1 MKHTRRMFHFCF
13 QCFILQAL
21 TIKKRNLVQEI
32 QKYSARNTKVWCK
45 RFQTSVQEIQNEG
58 LKSNL
63 KHETLNFIR
72 QTI

>member
-1 MKHTRRMFHFCF
+1 MKHTRCMFHFCF

-45 RFQTSVQEIQNEG
+45 RFQTPVQEIQNEG
-58 LKSNL
+58 MKSNL
-63 KHETLNFIR
+63 KHGTLNFIR
-72 QTI
+72 QNN

>member
-1 MKHTRRMFHFCF
+1 MKHTRCMFHFCF
-13 QCFILQAL
+13 QCFIFAFNVSFLL
-21 TIKKRNLVQEI
+21 SMFHFTSIDDKKRNL
-32 QKYSARNTKVWCK
+32 
-45 RFQTSVQEIQNEG
+45 VQEIQNEG

>member
-1 MKHTRRMFHFCF
+1 MKYTRCMFHFCF

-32 QKYSARNTKVWCK
+32 Q
-45 RFQTSVQEIQNEG
+45 NEG
-58 LKSNL
+58 MKSNL